1 MPNIAGGAARYP
13 ALHSVPTGDQSSV
26 VEGTWVRLDP
36 SFDVEGSGLPAWQKV
51 IARTLQSRGAVNR
64 DNAGAFSI
72 YARNP
77 LNGEA
82 PWSLVG
88 LSGVA
93 AGFSSSFPWSRLQVL
108 AARPLG
114 RGGGR
119 APQRRADHFV
129 ELSSSAFCPSA
140 GSSPGSECEARS
152 S

>member
-108 AARPLG
+108 SPPG
-114 RGGGR
+114 R
-119 APQRRADHFV
+119 
-129 ELSSSAFCPSA
+129 
-140 GSSPGSECEARS
+140 
-152 S
+152 